1 MIRVPMTQAQ
11 FDAAAAKVEAAQGV
25 YLTGHSGDLQR
36 SGVTAH
42 YEFDGD
48 ELTVDVVKKPMLI
61 PLSYVEGQIKQWLGV
76 E

>member
-11 FDAAAAKVEAAQGV
+11 FDAAAAKLKAEQGIV
-25 YLTGHSGDLQR
+25 LAGHSGDLQK

-48 ELTVDVVKKPMLI
+48 ELMVTVPKKPMLI

-76 E
+76 Q